1 MQNFPSQGLTLHR
14 CRDLRHSCDD
24 TGSLSSEPPRPFLTP
39 FRNQNYALYLLDS
52 SIPHT
57 TLCTCCSCANTFQ
70 ITATLQR
77 EPFPLPF
84 MSASSPIIPRAETV
98 SSATSLSPPR
108 PRAAATMSTD
118 EVDRESLPHL
128 RMVHLRS
135 DDDSC
140 RYNQT
145 RIPRQPSSL
154 TVSLFQLHR
163 SHTPHCGAAA
173 TTKTMEKTEECS
185 GSLLPSHPG
194 GLSPEFPRDSVSSY
208 CPLTIPVR
216 SWQGMR
222 SYKMPGSALDTGR
235 PQLIQFL

>member
-108 PRAAATMSTD
+108 PRAGLRVQPPCPQMKWT
-118 EVDRESLPHL
+118 ES
-128 RMVHLRS
+128 
-135 DDDSC
+135 
-140 RYNQT
+140 
-145 RIPRQPSSL
+145 
-154 TVSLFQLHR
+154 
-163 SHTPHCGAAA
+163 
-173 TTKTMEKTEECS
+173 
-185 GSLLPSHPG
+185 PSH
-194 GLSPEFPRDSVSSY
+194 
-208 CPLTIPVR
+208 I
-216 SWQGMR
+216 
-222 SYKMPGSALDTGR
+222 
-235 PQLIQFL
+235 